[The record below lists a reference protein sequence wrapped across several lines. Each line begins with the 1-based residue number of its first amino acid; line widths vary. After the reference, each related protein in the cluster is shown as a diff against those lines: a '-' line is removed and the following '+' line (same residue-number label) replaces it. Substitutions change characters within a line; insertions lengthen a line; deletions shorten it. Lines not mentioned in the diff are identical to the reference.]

1 MALSG
6 VYSNLNI
13 LFRWL
18 HVLAGITWLG
28 LLYFFNFVMAPAAG
42 SSVDS
47 EGSALGPA
55 LMARAQWWYRWS
67 AMITLL
73 AGLALFI
80 MNYAY
85 IPGVGFAPT
94 PLLADS
100 NGITARAAWI
110 LFGMILAAIMWFN
123 VWFAGWPAQKKQMEG
138 KASGAELALL
148 RRRSYLTLRA
158 NAYLSGPMLFGMVAP
173 AHYGAMNLET
183 WLIAIAVGLV
193 AVWCAFRVAPRVG
206 RLR

>member
-1 MALSG
+1 MALSD

-13 LFRWL
+13 LLRWL
-18 HVLAGITWLG
+18 HVLAGISWLG
-28 LLYFFNFVMAPAAG
+28 LLYFFNFVMAPAGG
-42 SSVDS
+42 STAS
-47 EGSALGPA
+47 EGNVLSPV

-94 PLLADS
+94 PLLADA

-110 LFGMILAAIMWFN
+110 LFGMIVAAIMWFN
-123 VWFAGWPAQKKQMEG
+123 VWFAGWPAQKKEMQG

-148 RRRSYLTLRA
+148 RRRSFLALRT

-173 AHYGAMNLET
+173 AHYSAMNMET
-183 WLIAIAVGLV
+183 WLIAIAIGLA
-193 AVWCAFRVAPRVG
+193 AVWCAFKVATQVG
-206 RLR
+206 KLR

>member
-1 MALSG
+1 MALSD

-28 LLYFFNFVMAPAAG
+28 LLYFFNFVMAPPAG
-42 SSVDS
+42 SSVAS
-47 EGSALGPA
+47 EGNKLSPV

-73 AGLALFI
+73 AGVGLFL

-85 IPGVGFAPT
+85 IPAVGFAPT
-94 PLLADS
+94 PLLADA

-110 LFGMILAAIMWFN
+110 MFGMILAAIMWFN
-123 VWFAGWPAQKKQMEG
+123 VWFAGWPAQKKEMQG
-138 KASGAELALL
+138 KASAAELALS
-148 RRRSYLTLRA
+148 RRRSFLALRT

-173 AHYGAMNLET
+173 AHYSAMNLET
-183 WLIAIAVGLV
+183 WLIAVVIGLA

-206 RLR
+206 RVR

>member
-6 VYSNLNI
+6 VYINLTM

-18 HVLAGITWLG
+18 HVLAGISWLG
-28 LLYFFNFVMAPAAG
+28 LLYFFNFVMSPG
-42 SSVDS
+42 PSSLDS
-47 EGSALGPA
+47 EGTTLGRA

-67 AMITLL
+67 AMVTLL
-73 AGLALFI
+73 AGVALFI

-85 IPGVGFAPT
+85 IPGAGFAPT

-123 VWFAGWPAQKKQMEG
+123 VWFAGWPAQKKEMEG

-148 RRRSYLTLRA
+148 RRRSHLALRT

-173 AHYGAMNLET
+173 AHYGAMNVET
-183 WLIAIAVGLV
+183 WLIAIAVGLA
-193 AVWCAFRVAPRVG
+193 AVWCAFRLAPHVG